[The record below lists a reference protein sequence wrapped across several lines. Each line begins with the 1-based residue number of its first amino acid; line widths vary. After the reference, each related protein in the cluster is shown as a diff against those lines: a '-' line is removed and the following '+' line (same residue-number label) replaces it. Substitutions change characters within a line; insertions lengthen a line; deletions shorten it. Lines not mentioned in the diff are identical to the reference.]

1 VARKR
6 LNEAYD
12 AFVARFGP
20 INKAEFQYRRPT
32 IIQQESARA
41 EAREE
46 ARFTGTPWREGD
58 FDATPLIN
66 QGASLSAIAR
76 ARKDAREQA
85 EKAGRPFDEGAF
97 DPADMPD
104 VVIEKRPN
112 VDPFM
117 DDPESYR
124 LRAIERYNDQTGEAE
139 KSDVF
144 RRNII
149 TREREPEIKSIND

>member
-1 VARKR
+1 K
-6 LNEAYD
+6 E
-12 AFVARFGP
+12 
-20 INKAEFQYRRPT
+20 
-32 IIQQESARA
+32 
-41 EAREE
+41 
-46 ARFTGTPWREGD
+46 
-58 FDATPLIN
+58 
-66 QGASLSAIAR
+66 
-76 ARKDAREQA
+76 AREQA
-85 EKAGRPFDEGAF
+85 EKAGRPFDEGSF

-149 TREREPEIKSIND
+149 TREREPEIKSINDALLWTLNQKGRLDI